1 MRGPAIRLRSTVPS
15 GIFSGSVKSQSM
27 QRNLRPP
34 VLTSIKRICLRH
46 FGHAGGAGFL
56 GIGCSPGSGG
66 STTLSVTDN
75 CRGRPVMTN
84 STPAIGIK
92 TGAANAAVVV
102 LPAYAPAA
110 FLGRGARQSGG
121 GWLGFGPALLTCE
134 HRSKNCLGHYP
145 LAPSNVHALPEATCL
160 RISVRSF

>member
-134 HRSKNCLGHYP
+134 
-145 LAPSNVHALPEATCL
+145 PSFEKLPGALSTGPE
-160 RISVRSF
+160 